1 MSVDF
6 EFIDTFGLELA
17 EGRGFSKKF
26 TTDTNEAYI
35 INETGAKALGF
46 ESAVGKRFNL
56 WDTEGSIIG
65 VVRDFHMSSLH
76 EKIGPLIIKVH
87 PSWDSFIFLHINTE
101 RIKDVMAQVASIH
114 QSLNPDYPFTFSFL
128 DEEYEGLYRSE
139 ERTEK
144 LFQFFS
150 IVAIFISCLG
160 LFGLS
165 SFMAEQRTKEIGI
178 RKVFGAKV
186 PGILLQLLIDF
197 TKWVL
202 FANLIAWPIG
212 YFAMQQWLNNFAY
225 RTDLDWRTFIFS
237 GLVTLIIAAA
247 TVGYKSL
254 KAAAANPI
262 DSLRYE

>member
-6 EFIDTFGLELA
+6 DFIDTFGLELV

-26 TTDTNEAYI
+26 ATDKDTAYI

-46 ESAVGKRFNL
+46 ESAIGKRFNL
-56 WDTEGSIIG
+56 WDIEGSIIG

-76 EKIGPLIIKVH
+76 EKIAPLIIKVH
-87 PSWDSFIFLHINTE
+87 PSWDSFIFLHINTDN
-101 RIKDVMAQVASIH
+101 IKDVMAKVAGIH
-114 QSLNPDYPFTFSFL
+114 QNINSDYPFIYSFL
-128 DEEYEGLYRSE
+128 DADYEAMYRSE
-139 ERTEK
+139 EKTEK
-144 LFQFFS
+144 LFQYFAV
-150 IVAIFISCLG
+150 VAIFISCLG

-178 RKVFGAKV
+178 RKVFGANV
-186 PGILLQLLIDF
+186 PNILVQLLRNF

-202 FANLIAWPIG
+202 YANVVAWPIG
-212 YFAMQQWLNNFAY
+212 YLAMQQWLNNFAY
-225 RTDLDWRTFIFS
+225 RNDWDWWAFILPS
-237 GLVTLIIAAA
+237 LGTLIIATA

-254 KAAAANPI
+254 KAATANPI

>member
-1 MSVDF
+1 MSADF
-6 EFIDTFGLELA
+6 EFIDTFGLEFV
-17 EGRGFSKKF
+17 EGRGFSEKF
-26 TTDTNEAYI
+26 ATDTEKAYI

-56 WDTEGSIIG
+56 WDIEGSIIG

-76 EKIGPLIIKVH
+76 EKIAPLIIKVH

-101 RIKDVMAQVASIH
+101 NMKDVMAQVASIH
-114 QSLNPDYPFTFSFL
+114 QKYNPEYPFTYSFL
-128 DEEYEGLYRSE
+128 DDDYEGLYRSE

-144 LFQFFS
+144 LFQYFS
-150 IVAIFISCLG
+150 LLAIFISCLG

-165 SFMAEQRTKEIGI
+165 SSLAEQRTKEIGI
-178 RKVFGAKV
+178 RKVLGANV
-186 PGILLQLLIDF
+186 PNILGQLLKDF
-197 TKWVL
+197 TKWGL
-202 FANLIAWPIG
+202 HANLVAWPIG

-225 RTDLDWRTFIFS
+225 RTDLDWWTFIFP
-237 GLVTLIIAAA
+237 GLVTLIIATA

-254 KAAAANPI
+254 KAATASPI